1 MILSGKELSELVKK
15 QISECCGTFARRF
28 SRKPCLAV
36 VLVGDNPAS
45 QTYVRSKKKACEELG
60 IAHLDVSFEST
71 ISQDELLSCIAGL
84 NSDPSVDGILVQMP
98 LPSHVDEL
106 AVTEAILPEKDVD
119 GFHPQ
124 NIGKLLLGQKS
135 LVACTPKGILR
146 ILDHYEIKTAGKKVC
161 IMGRSNIVGKPMAAL
176 LMQKGRDA
184 TVTICHSRTP
194 DVASCTR
201 EADIVIAAVGHVNAL
216 TADMVKEGAVV
227 IDVGINRV
235 PDSSKKSGFALKGD
249 VDYDAVSL
257 KASAITPVPGGV
269 GPMTIAML
277 MENTLT
283 AACRREGIE
292 PEDLDCGCGKG
303 CCGGC

>member
-1 MILSGKELSELVKK
+1 MILSGKELGETVK
-15 QISECCGTFARRF
+15 SRTAARCAAFEKRF

-45 QTYVRSKKKACEELG
+45 QTYVKSKKKACEELG
-60 IAHLDVSFEST
+60 MAHVDVSFDAG
-71 ISQDELLSCIAGL
+71 ISQQELLKCVSEL
-84 NSDPSVDGILVQMP
+84 NADPTVDGILVQMP
-98 LPSHVDEL
+98 LPPHIDKL
-106 AVTEAILPEKDVD
+106 AVMEAILPQKDVD

-124 NIGKLLLGQKS
+124 NLGNLLLGRKA
-135 LVACTPKGILR
+135 LVACTPSGILR
-146 ILDHYEIKTAGKKVC
+146 ILDHYGIPTAGRKVC
-161 IMGRSNIVGKPMAAL
+161 IVGRSTIVGKPMAAL
-176 LMQKGRDA
+176 LMQDGRDA
-184 TVTICHSRTP
+184 TVTVVHSKTR
-194 DVASCTR
+194 DVAAETR
-201 EADIVIAAVGHVNAL
+201 DADIVIAAVGKVNVV

-235 PDSSKKSGFALKGD
+235 PDSTKKSGFALKGD
-249 VDYDAVSL
+249 VDFDAVSL

-292 PEDLDCGCGKG
+292 PEDLGCPD
-303 CCGGC
+303 GGC

>member
-1 MILSGKELSELVKK
+1 MVLSGKELGEIVKSQTAERCAAFGK
-15 QISECCGTFARRF
+15 MF

-45 QTYVRSKKKACEELG
+45 LTYVRSKKKACEELG
-60 IAHLDVSFEST
+60 IDHVDVSFDASVT
-71 ISQDELLSCIAGL
+71 QRQLLDCVKDL
-84 NSDPSVDGILVQMP
+84 NENPEVDGILVQMP
-98 LPSHVDEL
+98 LPDHIDEL
-106 AVTEAILPEKDVD
+106 AVTEAILPQKDVD

-135 LVACTPKGILR
+135 LVACTPSGILR
-146 ILDHYEIKTAGKKVC
+146 ILDHYGIRTAGKKVC

-184 TVTICHSRTP
+184 TVTVCHSRTS
-194 DVASCTR
+194 DVASITR
-201 EADIVIAAVGHVNAL
+201 DSDIIIVAVGHVNAL
-216 TADMVKEGAVV
+216 TADMIKEGAVV

-235 PDSSKKSGFALKGD
+235 PDSTKKTGFALKGD
-249 VDYDAVSL
+249 VDYDAVSP

-277 MENTLT
+277 MENTLI

-292 PEDLDCGCGKG
+292 PEDLG
-303 CCGGC
+303 CCPHGGV

>member
-1 MILSGKELSELVKK
+1 MILSGKELGEIVKA
-15 QISECCGTFARRF
+15 QTAERCAAFGRRF

-60 IAHLDVSFEST
+60 IDHVDVAFDASITQTQLLDCVR
-71 ISQDELLSCIAGL
+71 DL
-84 NSDPSVDGILVQMP
+84 NANPAVDGILVQMP
-98 LPSHVDEL
+98 LPGHIDEL
-106 AVTEAILPEKDVD
+106 AVTEAILPQKDVD

-135 LVACTPKGILR
+135 LVACTPSGILR
-146 ILDHYEIKTAGKKVC
+146 ILDHYGIRTAGKKVC

-184 TVTICHSRTP
+184 TVTVCHSRTP
-194 DVASCTR
+194 DVASVTR
-201 EADIVIAAVGHVNAL
+201 DSDIIIAAVGHVNAL

-235 PDSSKKSGFALKGD
+235 PDSTKKTGFALKGD
-249 VDYDAVSL
+249 VDYDAVAP

-277 MENTLT
+277 MENTLI

-292 PEDLDCGCGKG
+292 PEDLGCESH
-303 CCGGC
+303 GGV

>member
-1 MILSGKELSELVKK
+1 MVLSGKELGEIVKSQTAERCAAFGK
-15 QISECCGTFARRF
+15 RF

-60 IAHLDVSFEST
+60 IDHVDVSFDASVT
-71 ISQDELLSCIAGL
+71 QRQLLDCVKDL
-84 NSDPSVDGILVQMP
+84 NENPEVDGILVQMP
-98 LPSHVDEL
+98 LPDHIDEL
-106 AVTEAILPEKDVD
+106 AVTEAILPQKDVD

-135 LVACTPKGILR
+135 LVACTPSGILR
-146 ILDHYEIKTAGKKVC
+146 ILDHYGIRTAGKKVC

-184 TVTICHSRTP
+184 TVTVCHSRTS
-194 DVASCTR
+194 DVASITR
-201 EADIVIAAVGHVNAL
+201 DSDIIIVAVGHVNAL

-235 PDSSKKSGFALKGD
+235 PDSTKKTGFALKGD
-249 VDYDAVSL
+249 VDYDAVSP

-277 MENTLT
+277 MENTLI

-292 PEDLDCGCGKG
+292 PEDLG
-303 CCGGC
+303 CCPHGGV

>member
-1 MILSGKELSELVKK
+1 MILSGKELGEIVKA
-15 QISECCGTFARRF
+15 QTAERCAAFGRRF

-60 IAHLDVSFEST
+60 IDHVDVAFDASITQTQLLDCVR
-71 ISQDELLSCIAGL
+71 DL
-84 NSDPSVDGILVQMP
+84 NANPAVDGILVQMP
-98 LPSHVDEL
+98 LPGHINEL
-106 AVTEAILPEKDVD
+106 AVTEAILPQKDVD

-135 LVACTPKGILR
+135 LVACTPSGILR
-146 ILDHYEIKTAGKKVC
+146 ILDHYGIRTAGKKVC

-184 TVTICHSRTP
+184 TVTVCHSRTP
-194 DVASCTR
+194 DVASVTR
-201 EADIVIAAVGHVNAL
+201 DSDIIIAAVGHVNAL

-235 PDSSKKSGFALKGD
+235 PDSTKKTGFALKGD
-249 VDYDAVSL
+249 VDYDAVAP

-277 MENTLT
+277 MENTLI

-292 PEDLDCGCGKG
+292 PEDLGCESH
-303 CCGGC
+303 GGV

>member
-1 MILSGKELSELVKK
+1 MILSGKELGEIVKA
-15 QISECCGTFARRF
+15 QTAERCAAFGRRF

-60 IAHLDVSFEST
+60 IDHVDVAFDASITQTQLLDCVK
-71 ISQDELLSCIAGL
+71 DL
-84 NSDPSVDGILVQMP
+84 NENPEVDGILVQMP
-98 LPSHVDEL
+98 LPDHIDEL
-106 AVTEAILPEKDVD
+106 AVTEAILPQKDVD

-135 LVACTPKGILR
+135 LVACTPSGILR
-146 ILDHYEIKTAGKKVC
+146 ILDHYGIKTAGKKVC

-184 TVTICHSRTP
+184 TVTVCHSRTS
-194 DVASCTR
+194 DVASITR
-201 EADIVIAAVGHVNAL
+201 DSDIIIVAVGHVNAL
-216 TADMVKEGAVV
+216 TDDMVKEGAVV

-235 PDSSKKSGFALKGD
+235 PDSTKKTGFALKGD
-249 VDYDAVSL
+249 VDYDAVSP

-277 MENTLT
+277 MENTLI

-292 PEDLDCGCGKG
+292 PEDLG
-303 CCGGC
+303 CCPHGGV

>member
-1 MILSGKELSELVKK
+1 MILSGKELSEIVREKTALRCAAFEK
-15 QISECCGTFARRF
+15 RF
-28 SRKPCLAV
+28 GRKPCLAV
-36 VLVGDNPAS
+36 VLVGDNAAS
-45 QTYVRSKKKACEELG
+45 QTYVKSKRKSCEELG
-60 IAHLDVSFEST
+60 LAHVDLTFESS
-71 ISQDELLSCIAGL
+71 ISQDELLICIETL
-84 NSDPSVDGILVQMP
+84 NNDPAVDGILVQMP
-98 LPSHVDEL
+98 LPSHIDEL
-106 AVTEAILPEKDVD
+106 AITEAVRPEKDVD

-135 LVACTPKGILR
+135 LVACTPSGIMR
-146 ILDHYEIKTAGKKVC
+146 IIDHYGIETAGKKVC

-194 DVASCTR
+194 DVGSFTR
-201 EADIVIAAVGHVNAL
+201 EADIVIVAVGHVNAL
-216 TADMVKEGAVV
+216 TSDMVKDGAVV

-249 VDYDAVSL
+249 VDYESVSQ

-277 MENTLT
+277 MENTVLAT
-283 AACRREGIE
+283 CWREGIE
-292 PEDLDCGCGKG
+292 LEDLD
-303 CCGGC
+303 GGV

>member
-1 MILSGKELSELVKK
+1 MILSGKELGEIVRSQTAARCSEFVK
-15 QISECCGTFARRF
+15 RF

-45 QTYVRSKKKACEELG
+45 QTYVRNKRKACDELG
-60 IAHLDVSFEST
+60 MAHLDICFDSDVGQQRLLGC
-71 ISQDELLSCIAGL
+71 IGEL
-84 NSDPSVDGILVQMP
+84 NEDPAVDGILVQMP
-98 LPSHVDEL
+98 LPKDIDEL
-106 AVTEAILPEKDVD
+106 AVTEAILPQKDVD

-124 NIGKLLLGQKS
+124 NIGKLLLGQKT
-135 LVACTPKGILR
+135 LVACTPSGIMR
-146 ILDHYEIKTAGKKVC
+146 ILDHYGIETRGKSVC

-184 TVTICHSRTP
+184 TVTVVHTKTP
-194 DVASCTR
+194 DVAAVTR
-201 EADIVIAAVGHVNAL
+201 ASDIIIAAVGHPDVL
-216 TADMVKEGAVV
+216 TADMVREGAVV

-235 PDSSKKSGFALKGD
+235 PDSSKKMGFALKGD
-249 VDYDAVSL
+249 VDFDAVAP
-257 KASAITPVPGGV
+257 KCSAITPVPGGV

-292 PEDLDCGCGKG
+292 PEDLD
-303 CCGGC
+303 

>member
-1 MILSGKELSELVKK
+1 MVLSGKELGEIVKA
-15 QISECCGTFARRF
+15 QTAERCAAFSRRF

-45 QTYVRSKKKACEELG
+45 QTYVRSKKKACEDLG
-60 IAHLDVSFEST
+60 IDHVDVAFDAS
-71 ISQDELLSCIAGL
+71 ISQTQLLDCVKDL
-84 NSDPSVDGILVQMP
+84 NENPEVDGILVQMP
-98 LPSHVDEL
+98 LPDHIDEL
-106 AVTEAILPEKDVD
+106 AVTEAILPQKDVD

-124 NIGKLLLGQKS
+124 NIGKLMLGQKS
-135 LVACTPKGILR
+135 LVACTPSGILR
-146 ILDHYEIKTAGKKVC
+146 ILDHYGIRTAGKKVC

-184 TVTICHSRTP
+184 TVTVCHSRTS
-194 DVASCTR
+194 DVASITR
-201 EADIVIAAVGHVNAL
+201 DSDIIIVAVGHVNAL

-235 PDSSKKSGFALKGD
+235 PDSSKKTGFALKGD
-249 VDYDAVSL
+249 VDYDAVSP

-277 MENTLT
+277 MENTLI

-292 PEDLDCGCGKG
+292 PEDLG
-303 CCGGC
+303 CCPHGGV